1 MEIREYALAILEA
14 EDLELKLVVPP
25 EELSDLAPGPAL
37 RMAAPGRSKRLRIR
51 PGREVKVPAREGMN
65 DPAQRVRIL
74 HAFANHEL
82 QAVELFAW
90 AILAF
95 PGSHDDFRRGL
106 VRILADEQRH
116 TRMYLK
122 LLQRND
128 VLLGDFGLS
137 GYFWHKVD
145 DLTTPLKFISA
156 MAMTF
161 ETANLDY
168 ASEYGE
174 LARQAGDEEAA
185 VVIDQ
190 IHRDEIEH
198 VGFGWKWLNIFKRP
212 EESAWDAW
220 CRSLAWPLR
229 PARAIGRQFDRK
241 AREAAGI
248 PDQFLDLLE
257 ESASRDDS

>member
-1 MEIREYALAILEA
+1 MEIRDCALAILKA
-14 EDLELKLVVPP
+14 EDLELKLVAPP
-25 EELSDLAPGPAL
+25 AELSDLDPGPSF
-37 RMAAPGRSKRLRIR
+37 RMPAPNRANRLRIR
-51 PGREVKVPAREGMN
+51 PGREVKVPAPEGMN

-95 PGSHDDFRRGL
+95 PRSHADFRRGL

-137 GYFWHKVD
+137 GYFWHKVGD
-145 DLTTPLKFISA
+145 IDTPLKFISA
-156 MAMTF
+156 MALTF

-168 ASEYGE
+168 ALEYGE

-185 VVIDQ
+185 EVMDQ
-190 IHRDEIEH
+190 IHQDEIEH
-198 VGFGWKWLNIFKRP
+198 VGFGWKWLNLFKTP
-212 EESAWDAW
+212 GESAWDAW
-220 CRSLAWPLR
+220 CRSLTWPLR
-229 PARAIGRQFDRK
+229 PARAIGRRVDRK

-248 PDQFLDLLE
+248 PDHFLDLLE